1 MREPRVVVVTGAS
14 AGLGRA
20 IARAFGARGAVVGLI
35 ARGKDGLVAAE
46 SEIRDAG
53 GRAIALP
60 ADVSDAAAV
69 QGAAERVE
77 REVGPI
83 DVWVNNAMVSVFSPV
98 KEMRPEEYRRV
109 TDVTYLGY
117 VHGTLAALHH
127 MLPRDAGVIVQV
139 SSGLAHRAIPLQSA
153 YCAAKHA
160 IKGFTESLRTE
171 LLHDGSGVRVT
182 MVHMPAL
189 NTPQFGWVRSRL
201 SHRAQP
207 LPPIFQP
214 ELGADAVLYAALHPE
229 RRELMV
235 GGSTLGA
242 SWGNRIAP
250 GLLDRYLAG
259 TGYRSQQTAEPEPPG
274 RPDNLWSP
282 LPGDHGVH
290 GAFDGR
296 ARAQRA
302 TLAHRAPRPRAAG
315 SGHRRRRGGH
325 RLARPRALGA
335 PRCHGP
341 ARRPHL
347 RRLPSDRRRRAGLSR
362 RSLDSHLRAPVDR
375 QG

>member
-20 IARAFGARGAVVGLI
+20 IARTFAARGAVVGLI
-35 ARGKDGLVAAE
+35 ARGRDGLAAAE
-46 SEIRDAG
+46 SEIRNAG
-53 GRAIALP
+53 GRALALP

-69 QGAAERVE
+69 QRAAERVE

-98 KEMRPEEYRRV
+98 KEMTPAEYRR
-109 TDVTYLGY
+109 TTEVTYLGY

-127 MLPRDAGVIVQV
+127 MLPRDAGTIIQV
-139 SSGLAHRAIPLQSA
+139 SSGLAYRAIPLQSA

-171 LLHDGSGVRVT
+171 LLHDRSRVRVT

-201 SHRAQP
+201 PHKAQP
-207 LPPIFQP
+207 LPPMYQP
-214 ELGADAVLYAALHPE
+214 EVGAEAVVYAALHPE
-229 RRELMV
+229 RRDLSV
-235 GGSTLGA
+235 GMSTVEA
-242 SWGNRIAP
+242 IWGNRLVP
-250 GLLDRYLAG
+250 RVLDRYLAR
-259 TGYRSQQTAEPEPPG
+259 TGYRSQQTAEPEQPG

-282 LPGDHGVH
+282 IPGDHGAH

-296 ARAQRA
+296 ARAHSAQLWLTEHRGLALVAVGIAGAATAAAWRA
-302 TLAHRAPRPRAAG
+302 
-315 SGHRRRRGGH
+315 RG
-325 RLARPRALGA
+325 R
-335 PRCHGP
+335 
-341 ARRPHL
+341 
-347 RRLPSDRRRRAGLSR
+347 
-362 RSLDSHLRAPVDR
+362 
-375 QG
+375 